1 MVSPTIELFSTSIL
15 SNVKVRTRHERF
27 TSVFAIKK
35 IPYIYH
41 DLASDDD
48 AKSRWRRKAKDP
60 QLPGILVNNEW
71 VGSYDEFEEAVEFG
85 ELEVLLGVSP
95 AAAQATPPA
104 PHPAQSAVSSKD
116 PSLYPTLPYAAEGAG
131 RWKEPDAD
139 QFISS
144 LNIKEEELNDDDV
157 DALLAEIGKLP
168 ADAATRSEKKY
179 VPSKE
184 AAIKPLRLAKMGA
197 TTSHQRMPSGSP
209 SPSAASAATRASPVA
224 RYSATQRSTRALAAE
239 AAALTSNR
247 KTSGALLR
255 DAVSQGKTLDDAME
269 ESRMKHIV
277 SQDNMDDLFAS
288 LGLSNVDIGDDEVDQ
303 FLEQGAI
310 PQGLGLGGE
319 RVHRPSSVA
328 DKARDEAVARDLALK
343 AKEKG
348 HGSARSSLAHE
359 STSKSAALAGP
370 APASQIGTSVD
381 DASAERSTASGGT
394 STLSAQPSNVTEAT
408 LETPEWKG
416 DEAAEAV
423 EREKEVVKLEAEAP
437 KQSLAA
443 APEEGEEE
451 AETTKVVGDE
461 PAKKADD
468 EDQSSE
474 PAEIKAKV
482 ERPILE
488 EPSPLSTNAE
498 MTKTDVVDT
507 EEVEEEKATPGAS
520 TSNRKVDVP
529 PQDSES
535 IPKEAEEAE
544 EAEEL
549 EAALSTLL
557 PAKNHVSGDEKRA
570 ASEPNK
576 DLRSVTLS
584 SDANE
589 PVSSRSSKW
598 EQSARSGAHDSTT
611 ASKGLSLSS
620 STSNEILDKA
630 DIDQDRTPTKEI
642 WADPIQLEGESIA
655 KAETKRQEAEKA
667 RNGEASELELAQAAM
682 IASKYQ
688 NRKSGLPLQFQSIVT
703 VDGKDEEAPLE
714 PWTITSRS
722 SSSSSLLSKDPEV
735 TSPAKSLSSS
745 AAAITSP
752 VHIPVCQESKEGSSS
767 LTSPLPLG
775 LGARGQPP
783 SRQASSGSV
792 SSSRRAIDVSRPIDP
807 SISPTSPLPPLSSSE
822 LFMSPETLAKK
833 KRVGLFG
840 LGKDKDKERD
850 KTTANDKNSK
860 AAAASEA
867 AAASGAAPS
876 TSRHERTISQ
886 ILREADA
893 VLQMGGQGSDNDQED
908 ETEDPTM
915 FGSSSVDI

>member
-1 MVSPTIELFSTSIL
+1 MVGPTIELFSTSIL

-144 LNIKEEELNDDDV
+144 LNIKEEELNDDVV

-168 ADAATRSEKKY
+168 AEAATRSEKKY

-209 SPSAASAATRASPVA
+209 SPSAASAATRSSPVA

-277 SQDNMDDLFAS
+277 SKDNMDDLFAS
-288 LGLSNVDIGDDEVDQ
+288 LGLSNVNIGDDEVDQ

-359 STSKSAALAGP
+359 STSKFAALAGP
-370 APASQIGTSVD
+370 APSSQIGTSVD
-381 DASAERSTASGGT
+381 DASAERSTVSGST
-394 STLSAQPSNVTEAT
+394 STLSAQPSTVTEAT
-408 LETPEWKG
+408 LETPESKG

-423 EREKEVVKLEAEAP
+423 EPEKEVVKLEAEAP

-451 AETTKVVGDE
+451 AEATKVVGDE

-507 EEVEEEKATPGAS
+507 EETEEEKATPGAS

-535 IPKEAEEAE
+535 IPKEAEEA
-544 EAEEL
+544 
-549 EAALSTLL
+549 ALPTLL
-557 PAKNHVSGDEKRA
+557 PAKDHVSGDEKRA
-570 ASEPNK
+570 TSEPNK
-576 DLRSVTLS
+576 ALRSVTFS
-584 SDANE
+584 SDVNE
-589 PVSSRSSKW
+589 PVSSPSSKS

-611 ASKGLSLSS
+611 ASKELSLSS
-620 STSNEILDKA
+620 STSNQILDKA
-630 DIDQDRTPTKEI
+630 DIDQDRRPTKEI
-642 WADPIQLEGESIA
+642 SADPIQLEGESIA
-655 KAETKRQEAEKA
+655 KAETKRQEVEKA
-667 RNGEASELELAQAAM
+667 KNGEASELELAQAAM
-682 IASKYQ
+682 SASQYQ

-703 VDGKDEEAPLE
+703 VDEKDEEAPLE
-714 PWTITSRS
+714 PWTIITSRSRSRS
-722 SSSSSLLSKDPEV
+722 SSSLSSKDPEV
-735 TSPAKSLSSS
+735 TSPAKSPSSS

-767 LTSPLPLG
+767 STSPLPLG

-807 SISPTSPLPPLSSSE
+807 SISPTSPLTPPSSSE

-840 LGKDKDKERD
+840 LGKDKDKERE

-860 AAAASEA
+860 AAAASGA
-867 AAASGAAPS
+867 AAASEAAPS

>member
-1 MVSPTIELFSTSIL
+1 MVGATIELFSTSIL

-27 TSVFAIKK
+27 TSVLAIKK

-71 VGSYDEFEEAVEFG
+71 VGSYDEFQEAVEFG

-131 RWKEPDAD
+131 SWKEPDAD
-139 QFISS
+139 EFILS

-157 DALLAEIGKLP
+157 DALLADIGKPP
-168 ADAATRSEKKY
+168 AEAATRSEKKY

-197 TTSHQRMPSGSP
+197 TTSHQRMPSGWP
-209 SPSAASAATRASPVA
+209 SPTAASAATRASPVA
-224 RYSATQRSTRALAAE
+224 LYSAMQRSTRALAAE

-269 ESRMKHIV
+269 ESRMKQMV
-277 SQDNMDDLFAS
+277 SQDNIDELFAS
-288 LGLSNVDIGDDEVDQ
+288 LGLSNVDIGEDEVDQ

-319 RVHRPSSVA
+319 RVHRPTSVA

-348 HGSARSSLAHE
+348 HGSSLAHE
-359 STSKSAALAGP
+359 STSKLTALAGP
-370 APASQIGTSVD
+370 APASPIGTSVE
-381 DASAERSTASGGT
+381 DASAKRWTASRGT
-394 STLSAQPSNVTEAT
+394 LTLSAQPSTVTEAA
-408 LETPEWKG
+408 LRRPKWKR
-416 DEAAEAV
+416 DEATEAV

-443 APEEGEEE
+443 AAEEGEEE
-451 AETTKVVGDE
+451 AEATKDVGDE

-468 EDQSSE
+468 EDPSSE
-474 PAEIKAKV
+474 AAEIKAKV
-482 ERPILE
+482 ERHILE
-488 EPSPLSTNAE
+488 EALPLSTNAE
-498 MTKTDVVDT
+498 MSKTDVVDT
-507 EEVEEEKATPGAS
+507 QETEEEKATPGAS
-520 TSNRKVDVP
+520 TSNRKDDVA
-529 PQDSES
+529 PQHSES
-535 IPKEAEEAE
+535 TPKEAEEAE
-544 EAEEL
+544 
-549 EAALSTLL
+549 AALATLL
-557 PAKNHVSGDEKRA
+557 SAKDQVSGDEKRA

-589 PVSSRSSKW
+589 PVSSRSSEW
-598 EQSARSGAHDSTT
+598 EQSARSGAYDSTR
-611 ASKGLSLSS
+611 ASKEHSLSSS
-620 STSNEILDKA
+620 STSNQMLDKA
-630 DIDQDRTPTKEI
+630 DIDRDPRPTKEI
-642 WADPIQLEGESIA
+642 SADPIQLEGESIA
-655 KAETKRQEAEKA
+655 KAETKRQEADKA
-667 RNGEASELELAQAAM
+667 KNGEASELQLAQKAAM
-682 IASKYQ
+682 TASQYQ
-688 NRKSGLPLQFQSIVT
+688 NRKSGVPLQFQSIVT
-703 VDGKDEEAPLE
+703 VEEKDEEAPLE
-714 PWTITSRS
+714 SWTIITSRS
-722 SSSSSLLSKDPEV
+722 NSNSSNGNGNSLLSKDPEV
-735 TSPAKSLSSS
+735 TSAAKSPSCS

-752 VHIPVCQESKEGSSS
+752 VHIPVCQESKEGSCSS
-767 LTSPLPLG
+767 TSPLPLG

-807 SISPTSPLPPLSSSE
+807 SISPTSPLAPPSSSE

-860 AAAASEA
+860 AAAVSG
-867 AAASGAAPS
+867 AASGAAPS